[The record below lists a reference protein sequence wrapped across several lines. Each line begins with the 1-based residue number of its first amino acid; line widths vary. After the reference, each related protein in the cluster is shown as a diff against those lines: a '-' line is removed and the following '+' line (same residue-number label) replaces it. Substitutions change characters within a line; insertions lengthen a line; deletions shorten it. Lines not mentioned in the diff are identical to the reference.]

1 MKTTRDEQGAKRIQ
15 DFHFVVVFYEN
26 NRLLDKDI
34 RLKGG
39 GYSFGTRYTKLHSG
53 GLYEARI
60 EIKNTLL
67 SA

>member
-1 MKTTRDEQGAKRIQ
+1 MKTTRDEQGAKRVQ
-15 DFHFVVVFYEN
+15 DFLFVVVFYEN
-26 NRLLDKDI
+26 NRLLDKHI

-39 GYSFGTRYTKLHSG
+39 GYSLVTRYTKLNSSC
-53 GLYEARI
+53 LYEARI